1 MEVLHPVCAGLDIHK
16 ESVVACV
23 RHMAQG
29 KVTTKTLGSLWA
41 AGTGAFGFL
50 SSGQRGPIGTLA
62 RLFFGSF
69 PLMTRTTPN
78 TRADRTM
85 PTHTM

>member
-29 KVTTKTLGSLWA
+29 KVSTKVQTFKDSHLVA
-41 AGTGAFGFL
+41 EHV
-50 SSGQRGPIGTLA
+50 
-62 RLFFGSF
+62 
-69 PLMTRTTPN
+69 
-78 TRADRTM
+78 D
-85 PTHTM
+85 